1 MTSLIELN
9 DDYSEAIRY
18 DRPDYPIYVRRGTL
32 SPYPNYA
39 APSHWHD
46 DVELIAVRDGEMD
59 YNVNGDITTLHPG
72 QGIFV
77 NSRQIHFGFSDSRT
91 ECEFICVIL
100 HPLLLCAVPAYER
113 EFILPVIQGGT
124 AFSLLDPE
132 TGWQRAVLE
141 QIRSLDRARGRETSP
156 LRALSAF
163 SVIWSLL
170 YENLPRSGGEAQP
183 HSGDLA
189 AARNMVGFIQ
199 KNYAGKISLREIAL
213 SGAVGQS
220 KCCKLFAKYF
230 SQTPNGYLNR
240 YRLNKSL
247 ELLRDT
253 GLSVTEIALAVG
265 FGGGSYYAKA
275 FRDCFGKSPTQY
287 RKEAA
292 IPPPPPAAS
301 APRPLR

>member
-32 SPYPNYA
+32 SHYPNYA

-46 DVELIAVRDGEMD
+46 DVELIAVLDGEMD

-77 NSRQIHFGFSDSRT
+77 NSRQIHFGFSGSRT
-91 ECEFICVIL
+91 ECDFICVIL
-100 HPLLLCAVPAYER
+100 HP
-113 EFILPVIQGGT
+113 
-124 AFSLLDPE
+124 
-132 TGWQRAVLE
+132 
-141 QIRSLDRARGRETSP
+141 
-156 LRALSAF
+156 
-163 SVIWSLL
+163 
-170 YENLPRSGGEAQP
+170 
-183 HSGDLA
+183 
-189 AARNMVGFIQ
+189 
-199 KNYAGKISLREIAL
+199 
-213 SGAVGQS
+213 
-220 KCCKLFAKYF
+220 
-230 SQTPNGYLNR
+230 
-240 YRLNKSL
+240 
-247 ELLRDT
+247 LLRDT

-275 FRDCFGKSPTQY
+275 FRDCCGKSPTQY

-301 APRPLR
+301 APRPLQ